1 MRITRS
7 YESIKGVIM
16 TIEKTK
22 ATDVVSSG
30 LTCNTKAGEDAQA
43 TGLFEIKCHDKDG
56 NLKWEAQSKNLVVN
70 TGLAYMAGSA
80 LTSTTQVTSWFLGLY
95 GAGASNTPAAGDTMA
110 SHAGW
115 TEVVAY
121 SNATR
126 VAATFAAATT
136 ANPSVVTNSASPATF
151 NINGTT
157 TVGGAFLTSGSAKS
171 GTTGT
176 LFSAADFGAPGDRS
190 VVTSDTL
197 SVTYTFSL
205 AA

>member
-1 MRITRS
+1 
-7 YESIKGVIM
+7 M

-30 LTCNTKAGEDAQA
+30 LTCNTKSGEDAKA

-56 NLKWEAQSKNLVVN
+56 KLKWEAQSKNLVVN
-70 TGLAYMAGSA
+70 VGLAYMAGSA
-80 LTSTTQVTSWFLGLY
+80 LTTTTPITTWYLGLY
-95 GAGASNTPAAGDTMA
+95 GAGASNTPAAGDTMS

-126 VAATFAAATT
+126 VAATFATATT

-157 TVGGAFLTSGSAKS
+157 TEGGAFLTSGSAKS

-176 LFSAADFGAPGDRS
+176 LFSAADFGSPGDRS
-190 VVTSDTL
+190 VVSSDTL

>member
-1 MRITRS
+1 
-7 YESIKGVIM
+7 M
-16 TIEKTK
+16 TTEKLT
-22 ATDVVSSG
+22 ATDIVSSG
-30 LTCNTKAGEDAQA
+30 LTCNLKSGEEAKA

-70 TGLAYMAGSA
+70 VGLQYMAGSA
-80 LTSTTQVTSWFLGLY
+80 LTSVTQITTWYLGLY
-95 GAGASNTPAAGDTMA
+95 GAGASNTPAAGDTMS

-126 VAATFAAATT
+126 VAATFATATT

-176 LFSAADFGAPGDRS
+176 LFSAADFGSPGDRS
-190 VVTSDTL
+190 VVSSDTL

-205 AA
+205 AG

>member
-1 MRITRS
+1 
-7 YESIKGVIM
+7 M
-16 TIEKTK
+16 TTEKLK
-22 ATDVVSSG
+22 ATDHVSSG
-30 LTCNTKAGEDAQA
+30 LTCNLKAGEDAKA

-70 TGLAYMAGSA
+70 VGLQYMAGSA
-80 LTSTTQVTSWFLGLY
+80 LTSVTQITSWFIGLY
-95 GAGASNTPAAGDTMA
+95 GAGASNTPAAGDTMS

-126 VAATFAAATT
+126 VAATFVTATA
-136 ANPSVVTNSASPATF
+136 ANPSVVTNTASPATF

-176 LFSAADFGAPGDRS
+176 LFSAADFGSPGDRS
-190 VVTSDTL
+190 VVSSDTL

-205 AA
+205 AG